1 MWETTSF
8 FLTRKMFILVNSCI
22 KFLIS
27 KKYVNKQKHWYLII
41 LVLNRAWMVTGNC
54 AYSSFNY
61 WNIKRKIFCIIL
73 ISRTIVETKFNFRP
87 EVRDQLNNFRG
98 QLRRNP
104 EELVNPNPES
114 PSAPVPEYIPA
125 PEPGLRQV
133 SEIPEPGRILFS
145 SLSSFNKVQSEVLDD
160 VFYSDRGVFSSK

>member
-1 MWETTSF
+1 
-8 FLTRKMFILVNSCI
+8 MFSSENFSIARENTNKINNL
-22 KFLIS
+22 
-27 KKYVNKQKHWYLII
+27 NKQKQWYPIYTCFKS
-41 LVLNRAWMVTGNC
+41 WSF

-61 WNIKRKIFCIIL
+61 INIKRIIFCITFLIL
-73 ISRTIVETKFNFRP
+73 RTIVETKFNFRP
-87 EVRDQLNNFRG
+87 EVRVQLNNFRG

-104 EELVNPNPES
+104 EELVNPNPE
-114 PSAPVPEYIPA
+114 PPFAPVPEYIPA

-160 VFYSDRGVFSSK
+160 VFYSDRGVFLL